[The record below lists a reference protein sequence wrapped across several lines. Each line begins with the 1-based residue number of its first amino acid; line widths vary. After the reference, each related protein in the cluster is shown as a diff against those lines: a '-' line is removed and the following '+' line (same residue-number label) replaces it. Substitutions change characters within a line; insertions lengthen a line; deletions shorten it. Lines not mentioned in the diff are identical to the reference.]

1 MRRPIVKFTIDE
13 AEYVGLL
20 RIKSVVEAALRSRDH
35 WISEVGYAKMFE
47 LIQKEVEAYYVAN
60 NQPIPQLFMVK
71 VHPESRGGM
80 VPFPIDEQEKTDGK
94 D

>member
-1 MRRPIVKFTIDE
+1 MRRPAVKFTINE
-13 AEYVGLL
+13 AEYFGLL

-47 LIQKEVEAYYVAN
+47 LIQKEVEVYYTATG
-60 NQPIPQLFMVK
+60 QPAPQ
-71 VHPESRGGM
+71 
-80 VPFPIDEQEKTDGK
+80 FPVISVIHNTLVQEKTDGK

>member
-1 MRRPIVKFTIDE
+1 MKFQVDE
-13 AEYVGLL
+13 AEYIGLL

-47 LIQKEVEAYYVAN
+47 LIQKEVEAYYTATG
-60 NQPIPQLFMVK
+60 QQIPDFKFV
-71 VHPESRGGM
+71 RF
-80 VPFPIDEQEKTDGK
+80 VPTKEQEKTDGK

>member
-1 MRRPIVKFTIDE
+1 MRRPIVKFTINE

-47 LIQKEVEAYYVAN
+47 LIQREVVAYYQAN
-60 NQPIPQLFMVK
+60 NLP
-71 VHPESRGGM
+71 
-80 VPFPIDEQEKTDGK
+80 VPDFPTVSVIHTSVREG
-94 D
+94 